1 MNENELIEIGYEEC
15 DWASGDAMRD
25 EKPKIEIACTPC
37 ADIGM
42 ETEATHESWNVE
54 MCYDCWSEFNG

>member
-1 MNENELIEIGYEEC
+1 MTTYNENDFI
-15 DWASGDAMRD
+15 SGDAMRD
-25 EKPKIEIACTPC
+25 EQPEEKIPCEPC

-42 ETEATHESWNVE
+42 DTEATHESWDVE